1 MVVIFGFN
9 CLEIRVSYFCKIKV
23 WTQGVACFVIKGSDI
38 RVSAFCNDAARGYR
52 FRMKE
57 HMGDDT

>member
-1 MVVIFGFN
+1 M
-9 CLEIRVSYFCKIKV
+9 KV

-38 RVSAFCNDAARGYR
+38 RVSAFCNDAARGYQ

-57 HMGDDT
+57 HMGDDTYGFTCFVTRTQVVTDFI